1 MIQGRLCVRYYVEIQ
16 RVVRSCPCLKK
27 FMRGEA
33 GSGHCQLLEDPVYL
47 GSGKSNTES
56 GSRMHG

>member
-1 MIQGRLCVRYYVEIQ
+1 MEIQ

-33 GSGHCQLLEDPVYL
+33 GPGHCQLLEDPVYM